1 MRKSRDAR
9 QDKERDKDRSLDGL
23 SRTSGVKV
31 DSGTSMQKKP
41 SDTQC
46 VANLRMPK

>member
-1 MRKSRDAR
+1 MAEAAR
-9 QDKERDKDRSLDGL
+9 REG
-23 SRTSGVKV
+23 TSGVKV